1 MLLLKDETLK
11 LPAPKNLFAE
21 DIIICTDV
29 AIFATTKAP
38 IEYQGPCNKTDLQ
51 EYVMMRVRW
60 KTFNFIQQ
68 FVTIHGTLHFTI
80 LPIAEMVFQHVTT
93 CYHYFLIYIYIYIVY
108 IYIYNFLKIMVTCGN
123 ILRYRLNCF
132 KNDVSCGNICGN
144 MLISLWRLFD
154 F

>member
-60 KTFNFIQQ
+60 KTFNFIQD
-68 FVTIHGTLHFTI
+68 FIFFEILFHF
-80 LPIAEMVFQHVTT
+80 E
-93 CYHYFLIYIYIYIVY
+93 
-108 IYIYNFLKIMVTCGN
+108 
-123 ILRYRLNCF
+123 
-132 KNDVSCGNICGN
+132 VS
-144 MLISLWRLFD
+144 F